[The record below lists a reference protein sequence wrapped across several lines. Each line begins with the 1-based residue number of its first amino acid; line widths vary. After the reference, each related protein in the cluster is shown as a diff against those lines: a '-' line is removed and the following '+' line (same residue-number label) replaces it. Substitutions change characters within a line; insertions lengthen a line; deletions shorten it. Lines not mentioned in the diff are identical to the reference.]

1 MSDEQ
6 DKGRATT
13 LPAPHPADSLA
24 GRRDDSV
31 PDDSRRDE
39 ELIALAREARERAYA
54 PYSDY
59 LVGCGL
65 RCDEIVFQGANIENA
80 SYGLTIC
87 AERVACTTAAF
98 HGVRHIDAVAVVTTS
113 SPPASPCGMC
123 LQTLVEFSR
132 DPATTRVLLVNTE
145 GERRDF
151 TLAELIPHAF
161 EKSQLTS

>member
-1 MSDEQ
+1 M
-6 DKGRATT
+6 
-13 LPAPHPADSLA
+13 
-24 GRRDDSV
+24 GRRDDTL
-31 PDDSRRDE
+31 PDDIRPTEHQRDH
-39 ELIALAREARERAYA
+39 ELIALAHNAREQAYA

-59 LVGCGL
+59 LVGCAL
-65 RCDEIVFQGANIENA
+65 RSGEHVFQGANIENA

-87 AERVACTTAAF
+87 AERTACATAAF
-98 HGVRHIDAVAVVTTS
+98 HGIRHIDTVAVVTTT

-123 LQTLVEFSR
+123 LQTLVEFSHN
-132 DPATTRVLLVNTE
+132 PATTRVLLVNTR